1 MASDLENVSKRGA
14 EMRQNMVR
22 GDEDQE
28 IVEQKLWRAVITST
42 VREWIRGPVHQ
53 KRAAEQFLFRD
64 DQDYRTV
71 CFSAGI
77 DPENLRD
84 RLQKIR
90 ARTDSD
96 AHAQAS
102 KN

>member
-1 MASDLENVSKRGA
+1 
-14 EMRQNMVR
+14 MRQNMVR
-22 GDEDQE
+22 GDEDEE
-28 IVEQKLWRAVITST
+28 IVEQKLWRAVIAST
-42 VREWIRGPVHQ
+42 VREWIRGPLLR
-53 KRAAEQFLFRD
+53 KREAEQFLFRD

-96 AHAQAS
+96 AHARVSQ
-102 KN
+102 N